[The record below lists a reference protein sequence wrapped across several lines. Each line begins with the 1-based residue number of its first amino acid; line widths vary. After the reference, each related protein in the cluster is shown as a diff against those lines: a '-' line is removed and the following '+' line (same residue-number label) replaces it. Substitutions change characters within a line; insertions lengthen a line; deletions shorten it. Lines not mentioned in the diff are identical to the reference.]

1 MDPNWLDGLVG
12 GLLIGAAAALLLL
25 GNGAIA
31 GATGILR
38 GFLKLDFGPRWLE
51 RAGFVAALIA
61 APVLYADMVGRP
73 TLEAPF
79 GVATMAAGGLIVGI
93 GAGFANGCTS
103 GHGVCGLARLSKRS
117 IAATLTFLTTTGV
130 TVFVVRHVVGA

>member
-1 MDPNWLDGLVG
+1 MDPHWLDGLVG

-25 GNGAIA
+25 GNGGIA

-38 GFLKLDFGPRWLE
+38 GFLKLDFDERWLE

-61 APVLYADMVGRP
+61 APVIYADMVARP

-93 GAGFANGCTS
+93 GAGFANGGIT
-103 GHGVCGLARLSKRS
+103 GHGICGVARLSKRS
-117 IAATLTFLTTTGV
+117 LAAAFTFLIAAGM